1 MPADTLTMTTGL
13 TLGAILT
20 VVGLLIT
27 FFVWRRKGLAYGLR
41 GVAWSLLPLVAALLG
56 LMTIIWQAVVGI
68 VGILVGLIFNPLVW
82 AGVALGALMVVLYVA
97 SGFMKSRGIGVK
109 PGARP
114 QDKAQAKA
122 EDGGTPAAG
131 AAAPAAGQVNAP
143 QPQRAKAPD
152 MDDDFGDIEALLRK
166 RGID

>member
-1 MPADTLTMTTGL
+1 MTTGL

-20 VVGLLIT
+20 VVGLLIS

-41 GVAWSLLPLVAALLG
+41 GVAWSLLPLVAGLLG

-82 AGVALGALMVVLYVA
+82 AGVALGGLMVVLYVA
-97 SGFMKSRGIGVK
+97 SGFMKAKGIGVK

-114 QDKAQAKA
+114 QDKARART
-122 EDGGTPAAG
+122 EGEGTPAAG
-131 AAAPAAGQVNAP
+131 AAPPAAGQVNAA
-143 QPQRAKAPD
+143 QPKKAKAPAA
-152 MDDDFGDIEALLRK
+152 DDDFGDIEALLRK
-166 RGID
+166 RGIE